1 MKKIISILTILLIVL
16 SISTSIFAATTSKLT
31 LELVED
37 KVCTILL
44 EDSGKLEKKLISISD
59 ENKEAILQITV
70 ENTKTVETQILPSE
84 IFFVIDNSDSM
95 IKNEVDDGVT
105 RKDAVVSAAKTL
117 AEKLLTVQPSTKIGI
132 VSFSSAPT
140 GEQEGTIN
148 DAKLQLL
155 PTSTL
160 SDITSAIDGIS
171 YTGPRTNIEAGL
183 TVAES
188 NFSKDENN
196 KAVILL
202 TDGVPNNAVGG
213 PTLIYSTAVAEKTS
227 AKLKDLDNA
236 GIKVISV
243 MTGVSDTLCPYD
255 ELTVPEG
262 EEIKTYKQLAE
273 DVFGTE
279 KYPFVGKFYF
289 INDSEI
295 NTTITRDV
303 FNNVIIT
310 KENYIKDIEVVDYFP
325 EEIINNYDFEIV
337 EDANIG
343 KIDSVV
349 NPEDN
354 SITWRIET
362 LNVGEIAKVQYKL
375 KPKKDFDRKII
386 DVVMPTNKNV
396 DVTFTDVDNTPKDV
410 SSPDSPTIVL
420 KQYVTDIPDPE
431 PKPEPEPELPKVI
444 PQTGSNIEGFL
455 ITAGV
460 ILTGSIISFIVYV
473 KKYRF

>member
-44 EDSGKLEKKLISISD
+44 EDSGKLEKRLISISD

-117 AEKLLTVQPSTKIGI
+117 AEKLLTVQPSTKIGV
-132 VSFSSAPT
+132 VSFSSASQV
-140 GEQEGTIN
+140 EQEGTIN

-213 PTLIYSTAVAEKTS
+213 PTLIYSTAVAKKTS

-279 KYPFVGKFYF
+279 KYPYVGKFYF
-289 INDSEI
+289 IDDSEI

-310 KENYIKDIEVVDYFP
+310 KENYIKDIEIVDYFP

-375 KPKKDFDRKII
+375 KLKKDFDRKII

-410 SSPDSPTIVL
+410 SSTDSPTIVL
-420 KQYVTDIPDPE
+420 KQYVTDIPDP
-431 PKPEPEPELPKVI
+431 KPEPEPPKVI
-444 PQTGSNIEGFL
+444 PQAGSNVEGFL

-460 ILTGSIISFIVYV
+460 ILTGAIVSFIVYV

>member
-44 EDSGKLEKKLISISD
+44 EDSGKLEKRLISISD

-84 IFFVIDNSDSM
+84 IFLVIDNSDSM
-95 IKNEVDDGVT
+95 IKNELDDGVT

-132 VSFSSAPT
+132 VSFSSAPQ
-140 GEQEGTIN
+140 GEPEGTIN

-183 TVAES
+183 TVAEN

-213 PTLIYSTAVAEKTS
+213 PTLIYSTAVAQKTS

-289 INDSEI
+289 IDDSEI

-310 KENYIKDIEVVDYFP
+310 KENYIKDIEIVDYFP

-337 EDANIG
+337 EYANIG
-343 KIDSVV
+343 KVDSVV

-362 LNVGEIAKVQYKL
+362 LNVGEIAKIQYKL
-375 KPKKDFDRKII
+375 KLKKDFDRKII

-420 KQYVTDIPDPE
+420 KQYVTDIPDP
-431 PKPEPEPELPKVI
+431 KPEPEPELPKVI

-460 ILTGSIISFIVYV
+460 ILTGAIISFIVYV